1 MHSPLKL
8 VTWYTCVYYIAVISF
23 FVGERYFLKIYS
35 NLMII
40 ESESYVCQYNNA
52 WLIPIIKTTLG
63 DKSGLNSDFI
73 FIARAN

>member
-1 MHSPLKL
+1 
-8 VTWYTCVYYIAVISF
+8 VISS

-63 DKSGLNSDFI
+63 DKRWS
-73 FIARAN
+73 